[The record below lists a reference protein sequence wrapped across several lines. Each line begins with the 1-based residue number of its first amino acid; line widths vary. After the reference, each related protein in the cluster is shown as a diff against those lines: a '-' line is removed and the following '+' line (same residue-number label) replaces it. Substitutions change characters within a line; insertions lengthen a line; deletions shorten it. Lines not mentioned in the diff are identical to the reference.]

1 MLIKIIVAFDNN
13 NGIGLLNK
21 LPWKINEDMKKFVNL
36 TKGNGKNAIIM
47 GKNTWMSLPN
57 KPLIDR
63 YNIVISR
70 TLDNNLN
77 NNISVFNNI
86 EEAINFC
93 KDKFEDVW
101 VIGGEKIYN
110 EFLNKN
116 LIDKLYITEINK
128 NYKCDTFFP
137 RIDENKYKLI
147 ENTIIY
153 DNNNNPFLYNKIY
166 VKI

>member
-1 MLIKIIVAFDNN
+1 
-13 NGIGLLNK
+13 
-21 LPWKINEDMKKFVNL
+21 MKKFVSL

-101 VIGGEKIYN
+101 IIGG
-110 EFLNKN
+110 KN
-116 LIDKLYITEINK
+116 I
-128 NYKCDTFFP
+128 
-137 RIDENKYKLI
+137 
-147 ENTIIY
+147 
-153 DNNNNPFLYNKIY
+153 
-166 VKI
+166 